1 MPEYRLYCLDGDGK
15 FTKAHEI
22 SAADDA
28 DALARAEDMKLPV
41 RCELWH
47 RDRLVA
53 KIPAETS

>member
-1 MPEYRLYCLDGDGK
+1 MPEYRLYCLDGAGK

-28 DALARAEDMKLPV
+28 DALARANDMKLPV
-41 RCELWH
+41 KCELWQ

-53 KIPAETS
+53 KIPAEAS